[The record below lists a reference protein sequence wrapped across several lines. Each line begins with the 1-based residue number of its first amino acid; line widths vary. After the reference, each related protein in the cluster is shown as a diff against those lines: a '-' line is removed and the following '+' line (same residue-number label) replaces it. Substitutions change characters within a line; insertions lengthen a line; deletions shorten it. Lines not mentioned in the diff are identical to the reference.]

1 MTSPLCARCGATMP
15 ERGHYIDRLLW
26 VAGAPAV
33 AWCGPC
39 ADADIL
45 ADRAQIVRLGV
56 DRWLALI
63 EERGPGRVVREVAA

>member
-1 MTSPLCARCGATMP
+1 MTTPLCARCGSAMP
-15 ERGHYIDRLLW
+15 ERGHYLARLLW
-26 VAGAPAV
+26 VVGAPSV

-56 DRWLALI
+56 ERWLELI
-63 EERGPGRVVREVAA
+63 EQRGDGRVVREGIA